1 MNEAYNNLT
10 VVLISHKSKNKVINF
25 IKNLSKNFSIIII
38 DNSND
43 KDINN
48 EIKKIDGNIKLILSK
63 NDGYGCAINL
73 ARKFIKTEYF
83 FVFNPDI
90 RNVTDKFLIDFYK
103 SANQFTKK
111 YGALG
116 PRFTNVKEK
125 SHKQSDV
132 NIKYANIKSIS
143 GAAMFFKTSIFDK
156 NNGFDENFFLYF
168 EETDYCWRSTINGFG
183 IYQINDL
190 KVEHDIGSSVEIF
203 DDEEKIKLKELCL
216 WHFIWSKYYLSTKI
230 NGHFKSKIFFFP
242 IIIKILLRIF
252 IYNLINQK
260 DKKKKYSIRF
270 DGLINSIKKKK
281 SFKRIEDF

>member
-25 IKNLSKNFSIIII
+25 IKNLSKNFRIIII

-48 EIKKIDGNIKLILSK
+48 EIKKIDKNIKLILSK

-103 SANQFTKK
+103 SANQFSKK

-116 PRFTNVKEK
+116 PRFINVKEK

-132 NIKYANIKSIS
+132 NLKYGNIKSIS
-143 GAAMFFKTSIFDK
+143 GAAMFFKTSIFDM

-168 EETDYCWRSTINGFG
+168 EESDFCLKASKVSQS
-183 IYQINDL
+183 YQINNIQIKHNIGTSV
-190 KVEHDIGSSVEIF
+190 KVKN
-203 DDEEKIKLKELCL
+203 EKEKENLNKLYK
-216 WHFIWSKYYLSTKI
+216 WHFIWSKYYY
-230 NGHFKSKIFFFP
+230 FKKNYGLLFSILYFVP
-242 IIIKILLRIF
+242 IYIRIRLRILF
-252 IYNLINQK
+252 YTIKKDNKKRENYLI
-260 DKKKKYSIRF
+260 RL
-270 DGLINSIKKKK
+270 DGLMTSVKGNK
-281 SFKRIEDF
+281 SYKRIDD